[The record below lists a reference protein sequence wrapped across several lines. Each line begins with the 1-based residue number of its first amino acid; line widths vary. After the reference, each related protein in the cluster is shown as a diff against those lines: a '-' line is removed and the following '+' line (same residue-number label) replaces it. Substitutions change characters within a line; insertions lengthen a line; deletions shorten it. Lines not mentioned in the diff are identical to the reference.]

1 MDHTTITNKK
11 TANDLQAKKC
21 GRPESDPSHL
31 TSPNELQDLLQA
43 QKVNILLVDD
53 QPAKLLTYR
62 TILESVGENLLSANN
77 ATEALE
83 LLLKHEVAVVLI
95 DVYMPDI
102 DGFQLATMI
111 RNHPRFEKTALIF
124 ISAILLTDVARL
136 RGYEIGAVDY
146 VPVPVIP
153 EVLRAKVKV
162 FVELFRKTR
171 QLEQL
176 NRELEARVAERTA
189 ELGSSTMQLR
199 QSERLR
205 TLALAAGQMGS
216 WEWNVTRESTVWD
229 QGQCEIF
236 GVDPSTFVP
245 TLESVQPLIS
255 PQDFELLVRAFRK
268 VTKDANTFQTEFR
281 VLRPNGE
288 VRWCAGT
295 AAASFDESGRLIWL
309 SGVTADITERK
320 RAEERQI
327 LLAGEVDHRARN
339 VVAVVQSI
347 MRLTRA
353 DNIDDYIAALDG
365 RIGALST
372 AHRLLAGSRWEG
384 ADLNRL
390 VEEEFAPYRA
400 AGNERVLARGPV
412 VLLPPATAQTIA
424 LALHELVTNAAK
436 YGALS
441 TAPGRIELTWRT
453 EPGKLELIWGESGGP
468 EITAPNRRGYGSR
481 AIVAGIERH
490 LGGLVNF
497 DWQPDGL
504 RCSLS
509 VPYDGKMELSKR
521 HSFQQLDGVAAQ
533 TVALDSETDGKRVLL
548 VEDEPL
554 VSMMLA
560 DLLSAFGHKVD
571 GPYSRFSDAM
581 LAAKS
586 NNLQAGILDVNLGG
600 EKTYAV
606 ADILADRKIPFA
618 FVTGYG
624 PDSIVSAF
632 SHAPV
637 LQKPVEAAKL
647 HALLQQIV
655 R

>member
-1 MDHTTITNKK
+1 MSED
-11 TANDLQAKKC
+11 
-21 GRPESDPSHL
+21 R
-31 TSPNELQDLLQA
+31 
-43 QKVNILLVDD
+43 VNILLVDD

-62 TILESVGENLLSANN
+62 TILEDVGENLLSASN

-83 LLLKHEVAVVLI
+83 LLLRHDVAVVLI

-102 DGFQLATMI
+102 DGFQLAAMI

-124 ISAILLTDVARL
+124 ISAILLTDVDRL
-136 RGYEIGAVDY
+136 RGYEMGAVDY

-176 NRELEARVAERTA
+176 NKGLEARVAERTA
-189 ELGSSTMQLR
+189 ELASSTLQLR
-199 QSERLR
+199 QSERMR
-205 TLALAAGQMGS
+205 SIALAAGQMGS
-216 WEWNVTRESTVWD
+216 WEWNVSRGSIVWD
-229 QGQCEIF
+229 HGQCEIF
-236 GVDPSTFVP
+236 GVDPVTFVP
-245 TLESVQPLIS
+245 TLESVRPLVN
-255 PQDFELLVRAFRK
+255 PEDFELLERSFRK
-268 VTKDANTFQTEFR
+268 ITKATNTFQTEFR
-281 VLRPNGE
+281 VLRANGE
-288 VRWCAGT
+288 VRWCTGT
-295 AAASFDESGRLIWL
+295 AAANFDEKGRLIWL
-309 SGVTADITERK
+309 SGVTSDITERK

-327 LLAGEVDHRARN
+327 LLAEEVDHRARN

-353 DNIDDYIAALDG
+353 ESIDDYIGALDG
-365 RIGALST
+365 RIGALSN

-384 ADLNRL
+384 ADLTRL
-390 VEEEFAPYRA
+390 VDEEFAPYRA
-400 AGNERVLARGPV
+400 SGNERVRARGPI

-424 LALHELVTNAAK
+424 LALHELATNAAK

-441 TAPGRIELTWRT
+441 VDAGYVDLVWRA
-453 EPGKLELIWGESGGP
+453 EPGKLEIVWTESGGP
-468 EITAPNRRGYGSR
+468 QITPPERRGYGSR
-481 AIVAGIERH
+481 AIVAGIERQ
-490 LGGLVNF
+490 LGGLVHF
-497 DWQPDGL
+497 DWRPEGL
-504 RCSLS
+504 RCTLC
-509 VPYDGKMELSKR
+509 VPHEANADASKR
-521 HSFQQLDGVAAQ
+521 VFKPHAEMPAVTA
-533 TVALDSETDGKRVLL
+533 DSNSNDKRVLL

-560 DLLSAFGHKVD
+560 DMLSAFGHKVD
-571 GPYSRFSDAM
+571 GPYSRFSDAI
-581 LAAKS
+581 LAAKTG
-586 NNLQAGILDVNLGG
+586 NLQAGILDVNLGG

-606 ADILADRKIPFA
+606 ADILTNRKIPFA

-637 LQKPVEAAKL
+637 LQKPIEAAKL

>member
-1 MDHTTITNKK
+1 M
-11 TANDLQAKKC
+11 
-21 GRPESDPSHL
+21 SD
-31 TSPNELQDLLQA
+31 D
-43 QKVNILLVDD
+43 KVNILLVDD

-62 TILESVGENLLSANN
+62 TILEDVGENLLSASN

-83 LLLKHEVAVVLI
+83 LLLRHDVAVVLI

-102 DGFQLATMI
+102 DGFQLAAMI

-124 ISAILLTDVARL
+124 ISAILLTDVDRL
-136 RGYEIGAVDY
+136 RGYEMGAVDY

-176 NRELEARVAERTA
+176 NKGLEARVAERTA
-189 ELGSSTMQLR
+189 ALASSTLQLR
-199 QSERLR
+199 QSERMR
-205 TLALAAGQMGS
+205 SLALAAGQMGS
-216 WEWNVTRESTVWD
+216 WEWNVARGLIVWD

-245 TLESVQPLIS
+245 TLESIQPLIN
-255 PQDFELLVRAFRK
+255 PEDFELLDRSFRK
-268 VTKDANTFQTEFR
+268 ITKTTNTFQTEFR
-281 VLRPNGE
+281 VLRPNGD
-288 VRWCAGT
+288 VRWCTGT
-295 AAASFDESGRLIWL
+295 AAASFDEMGRPIWL
-309 SGVTADITERK
+309 SGVTSDITERK

-327 LLAGEVDHRARN
+327 LLAEEVDHRARN

-353 DNIDDYIAALDG
+353 DSIDDYIGALDG
-365 RIGALST
+365 RIGALSN

-384 ADLNRL
+384 ADLTRL

-400 AGNERVLARGPV
+400 SGNERVKSRGPN

-424 LALHELVTNAAK
+424 LALHELATNAAK

-441 TAPGRIELTWRT
+441 VDPGYVELTWQT
-453 EPGKLELIWGESGGP
+453 EPGKLELVWTESGGP
-468 EITAPNRRGYGSR
+468 QIGPPDRRGYGSR
-481 AIVAGIERH
+481 AIVAGIERQ

-497 DWQPDGL
+497 DWQASGL
-504 RCSLS
+504 RCTLC
-509 VPYDGKMELSKR
+509 VPHEDTSDPSKR
-521 HSFQQLDGVAAQ
+521 NVFKTHLDVPLQVASD
-533 TVALDSETDGKRVLL
+533 VGDKRVLL

-560 DLLSAFGHKVD
+560 DMLSAFGHKVD

-581 LAAKS
+581 LAAKTS
-586 NNLQAGILDVNLGG
+586 NLQAGILDVNLGG

-606 ADILADRKIPFA
+606 ADILTDRKIPFA

-637 LQKPVEAAKL
+637 LQKPIEAAKL

>member
-1 MDHTTITNKK
+1 MLED
-11 TANDLQAKKC
+11 
-21 GRPESDPSHL
+21 
-31 TSPNELQDLLQA
+31 
-43 QKVNILLVDD
+43 KVNILLVDD
-53 QPAKLLTYR
+53 QPAKLLTYQA
-62 TILESVGENLLSANN
+62 ILGDVGENLLSASN

-83 LLLKHEVAVVLI
+83 LLLKNDVAVVLI

-102 DGFQLATMI
+102 DGFQLAAMI

-124 ISAILLTDVARL
+124 ISAILLTDVDRL
-136 RGYEIGAVDY
+136 RGYEMGAVDY

-189 ELGSSTMQLR
+189 ALASSTRQLR

-205 TLALAAGQMGS
+205 SLALAAGQMGS
-216 WEWNVTRESTVWD
+216 WEWNVARGSTVWD

-236 GVDPSTFVP
+236 GVDRTFVP
-245 TLESVQPLIS
+245 TLDSVRPLIN
-255 PQDFELLVRAFRK
+255 QDDFELLERAFRK
-268 VTKDANTFQTEFR
+268 VSKTANTFQTEFR
-281 VLRPNGE
+281 VRRPNGE
-288 VRWCAGT
+288 VRWCTGT
-295 AAASFDESGRLIWL
+295 AAASFDEQDRLIWI

-327 LLAGEVDHRARN
+327 LLAEEVDHRARN

-353 DNIDDYIAALDG
+353 NSIDEYIGALDG
-365 RIGALST
+365 RIGALSN

-390 VEEEFAPYRA
+390 VDEEFAPYRA
-400 AGNERVLARGPV
+400 GGKVRVSAHGPV

-424 LALHELVTNAAK
+424 LALHELATNAAK

-441 TAPGRIELTWRT
+441 TDAGHVELTWQL
-453 EPGKLELIWGESGGP
+453 EPNKLELIWVETGGP
-468 EITAPNRRGYGSR
+468 LISPPSRRGYGSR
-481 AIVAGIERH
+481 AIVAGIERQ
-490 LGGLVNF
+490 LGGIVNF

-504 RCSLS
+504 HCTLS
-509 VPYDGKMELSKR
+509 VPHDVNKEAFRRTPIEVHGVDGGPA
-521 HSFQQLDGVAAQ
+521 QDAA
-533 TVALDSETDGKRVLL
+533 VDPNDKRVLL

-560 DLLSAFGHKVD
+560 DMLSAFGHKVD
-571 GPYSRFSDAM
+571 GPYSRFSDAI

-606 ADILADRKIPFA
+606 ADILANRKIPFA

-624 PDSIVSAF
+624 PDTILTEF

-637 LQKPVEAAKL
+637 LQKPIEAAKL

>member
-1 MDHTTITNKK
+1 M
-11 TANDLQAKKC
+11 
-21 GRPESDPSHL
+21 SD
-31 TSPNELQDLLQA
+31 D
-43 QKVNILLVDD
+43 KVNILLVDD

-62 TILESVGENLLSANN
+62 TILEDVGENLLSASN

-83 LLLKHEVAVVLI
+83 LLLRHDVAVVLI

-102 DGFQLATMI
+102 DGFQLAAMI

-124 ISAILLTDVARL
+124 ISAILLTDVDRL
-136 RGYEIGAVDY
+136 RGYEMGAVDY

-176 NRELEARVAERTA
+176 NKGLEARVAERTA
-189 ELGSSTMQLR
+189 ALASSTLQLR
-199 QSERLR
+199 QSERMR
-205 TLALAAGQMGS
+205 SLALAAGQMGS
-216 WEWNVTRESTVWD
+216 WEWNVARGSIVWD

-245 TLESVQPLIS
+245 TLESIQPLIN
-255 PQDFELLVRAFRK
+255 PEDFELLDRSFRK
-268 VTKDANTFQTEFR
+268 ITKTTNTFQTEFR
-281 VLRPNGE
+281 VLRPNGD
-288 VRWCAGT
+288 VRWCTGT
-295 AAASFDESGRLIWL
+295 AAASFDEMGRPIWL
-309 SGVTADITERK
+309 SGVTSDITERK

-327 LLAGEVDHRARN
+327 LLAEEVDHRARN

-353 DNIDDYIAALDG
+353 DSIDDYIGALDG
-365 RIGALST
+365 RIGALSN

-384 ADLNRL
+384 TDLTRL

-400 AGNERVLARGPV
+400 SGNERVKSRGPN

-424 LALHELVTNAAK
+424 LALHELATNAAK

-441 TAPGRIELTWRT
+441 VDPGYVELTWQT
-453 EPGKLELIWGESGGP
+453 EPGKLELVWTESGGP
-468 EITAPNRRGYGSR
+468 QIGPPDRRGYGSR
-481 AIVAGIERH
+481 AIVAGIERQ

-497 DWQPDGL
+497 DWQASGL
-504 RCSLS
+504 RCTLC
-509 VPYDGKMELSKR
+509 VPHEDTSDPSKR
-521 HSFQQLDGVAAQ
+521 NVFKTHLDVPLQVASD
-533 TVALDSETDGKRVLL
+533 VGDKRVLL

-560 DLLSAFGHKVD
+560 DMLSAFGHKVD

-581 LAAKS
+581 LAAKTS
-586 NNLQAGILDVNLGG
+586 NLQAGILDVNLGG

-606 ADILADRKIPFA
+606 ADILTDRKIPFA

>member
-1 MDHTTITNKK
+1 M
-11 TANDLQAKKC
+11 
-21 GRPESDPSHL
+21 SD
-31 TSPNELQDLLQA
+31 D
-43 QKVNILLVDD
+43 KVNILLVDD
-53 QPAKLLTYR
+53 QPAKLLTYQA
-62 TILESVGENLLSANN
+62 ILADVGENLLSASN

-83 LLLKHEVAVVLI
+83 LLLKNDVAVVLI

-102 DGFQLATMI
+102 DGFQLAAMI

-124 ISAILLTDVARL
+124 ISAILLTDVDRL
-136 RGYEIGAVDY
+136 RGYEMGAVDY

-162 FVELFRKTR
+162 FVELYRKKR

-189 ELGSSTMQLR
+189 ELAASTLQLR

-205 TLALAAGQMGS
+205 SLALAAGQMGS
-216 WEWNVTRESTVWD
+216 WEWNVARSSPVLWD
-229 QGQCEIF
+229 HGQCEIF

-245 TLESVQPLIS
+245 TMESVRPLIN
-255 PQDFELLVRAFRK
+255 PDDFELLVRAFRK
-268 VTKDANTFQTEFR
+268 VSKDANTFQTEFR
-281 VLRPNGE
+281 VRRLNGE
-288 VRWCAGT
+288 IRWCTGT
-295 AAASFDESGRLIWL
+295 AAASFDEQGRLIWL
-309 SGVTADITERK
+309 SGVTADITDRK

-327 LLAGEVDHRARN
+327 LLAEEVDHRARN

-353 DNIDDYIAALDG
+353 ESIDEYISALDG
-365 RIGALST
+365 RVGALSN
-372 AHRLLAGSRWEG
+372 AHRLLASSRWEG

-400 AGNERVLARGPV
+400 SGSERVSTRGPI

-424 LALHELVTNAAK
+424 LALHELATNAAK

-441 TAPGRIELTWRT
+441 NEHGRVDLSWRT
-453 EPGKLELIWGESGGP
+453 EPGKLELIWVELGGP
-468 EITAPNRRGYGSR
+468 EITPPNRGGYGSR
-481 AIVAGIERH
+481 AIVAGIERQ
-490 LGGLVNF
+490 LGGIVDF
-497 DWQPDGL
+497 DWQAGGL
-504 RCSLS
+504 RCTLSLPHDPTNES
-509 VPYDGKMELSKR
+509 SKR
-521 HSFQQLDGVAAQ
+521 PLQRQVDDATTEFAA
-533 TVALDSETDGKRVLL
+533 TNPDDKRVLL

-560 DLLSAFGHKVD
+560 DMLSAFGHKVD
-571 GPYSRFSDAM
+571 GPYSRFNDAI

-606 ADILADRKIPFA
+606 ANILTDRKIPFA

-632 SHAPV
+632 AHAPV
-637 LQKPVEAAKL
+637 LQKPIEAAKL

>member
-1 MDHTTITNKK
+1 MSE
-11 TANDLQAKKC
+11 
-21 GRPESDPSHL
+21 GR
-31 TSPNELQDLLQA
+31 
-43 QKVNILLVDD
+43 VNILLVDD

-62 TILESVGENLLSANN
+62 TILEDVGENLLSANN

-83 LLLKHEVAVVLI
+83 LLLRHDVAVVLI

-102 DGFQLATMI
+102 DGFQLAAMI

-124 ISAILLTDVARL
+124 ISAILLTDVDRL
-136 RGYEIGAVDY
+136 RGYEMGAVDY

-176 NRELEARVAERTA
+176 NKGLEARVAERTA
-189 ELGSSTMQLR
+189 ELASSTLQLR
-199 QSERLR
+199 QSERMR
-205 TLALAAGQMGS
+205 SLALAAGQMGS
-216 WEWNVTRESTVWD
+216 WEWNVSRGSIIWD

-236 GVDPSTFVP
+236 GVDRSTFVP
-245 TLESVQPLIS
+245 TLDSVRPLIN
-255 PQDFELLVRAFRK
+255 PEDFELLERAFRK
-268 VTKDANTFQTEFR
+268 ITKATNTFQTEFR
-281 VLRPNGE
+281 VLRPNGD
-288 VRWCAGT
+288 VRWCTGT
-295 AAASFDESGRLIWL
+295 AAANFDEAGRLVWL
-309 SGVTADITERK
+309 SGVTADITDRK

-327 LLAGEVDHRARN
+327 LLAEEVDHRARN

-353 DNIDDYIAALDG
+353 DSIDEYIGALDG
-365 RIGALST
+365 RIGALSN

-384 ADLNRL
+384 ADLHRL

-400 AGNERVLARGPV
+400 SGNERVRAGGPI

-424 LALHELVTNAAK
+424 LALHELATNAAK

-441 TAPGRIELTWRT
+441 VDPGYVDLSWRT
-453 EPGKLELIWGESGGP
+453 EAEKLELVWTESGGP
-468 EITAPNRRGYGSR
+468 QISPPERRGYGSR
-481 AIVAGIERH
+481 AIVAGIERQ

-497 DWQPDGL
+497 DWQADGL
-504 RCSLS
+504 RCTLC
-509 VPYDGKMELSKR
+509 VPHEGNADAR
-521 HSFQQLDGVAAQ
+521 NSFKPQLDVTVPLAAD
-533 TVALDSETDGKRVLL
+533 AGDKRVLL

-560 DLLSAFGHKVD
+560 DMLSAFGHKVD
-571 GPYSRFSDAM
+571 GPYSRFSDAI
-581 LAAKS
+581 LAAKTG
-586 NNLQAGILDVNLGG
+586 NLQAGILDVNLGG

-606 ADILADRKIPFA
+606 ADILTDRKIPFA

-637 LQKPVEAAKL
+637 LQKPIEAAKL

>member
-1 MDHTTITNKK
+1 MLD
-11 TANDLQAKKC
+11 D
-21 GRPESDPSHL
+21 
-31 TSPNELQDLLQA
+31 
-43 QKVNILLVDD
+43 KVNILLVDD
-53 QPAKLLTYR
+53 QPAKLLTYQA
-62 TILESVGENLLSANN
+62 ILAEVGENLLSANN

-83 LLLKHEVAVVLI
+83 LLLKNDVAVVLI

-102 DGFQLATMI
+102 DGFQLAAMI

-124 ISAILLTDVARL
+124 ISAILLTDVDRL
-136 RGYEIGAVDY
+136 RGYEMGAVDY

-189 ELGSSTMQLR
+189 ALAASTRQLR

-205 TLALAAGQMGS
+205 SLALAGGQMGS
-216 WEWNVTRESTVWD
+216 WEWNVARGTVVWD

-236 GVDPSTFVP
+236 GVEPSTFVP
-245 TLESVQPLIS
+245 TLETVRPLINEE
-255 PQDFELLVRAFRK
+255 DFELLERAFRK
-268 VTKDANTFQTEFR
+268 VSKDNNIFQTEFR
-281 VLRPNGE
+281 VRRPNGE
-288 VRWCAGT
+288 IRWCTGT
-295 AAASFDESGRLIWL
+295 AAASFDDKGRLIWL
-309 SGVTADITERK
+309 SGVTSDITERK

-327 LLAGEVDHRARN
+327 LLAEEVDHRARN

-353 DNIDDYIAALDG
+353 NSIDEYIGALDG
-365 RIGALST
+365 RIGALSN

-384 ADLNRL
+384 ADLSRL

-400 AGNERVLARGPV
+400 AGKERVATSGPAI
-412 VLLPPATAQTIA
+412 LLPPATAQTIA
-424 LALHELVTNAAK
+424 LALHELATNAAK

-441 TAPGRIELTWRT
+441 TDEGRVKLAWRIEHGKIKLTW
-453 EPGKLELIWGESGGP
+453 IESGGP
-468 EITAPNRRGYGSR
+468 EISAPQRQGYGSR
-481 AIVAGIERH
+481 AIIAGIERQ
-490 LGGLVNF
+490 LGGVVNF
-497 DWQPDGL
+497 DWHTSGL
-504 RCSLS
+504 HCTLSLPHDS
-509 VPYDGKMELSKR
+509 QADSAKLQVFKS
-521 HSFQQLDGVAAQ
+521 HQLDGAPVEAA
-533 TVALDSETDGKRVLL
+533 ALDPSDRRVLL

-560 DLLSAFGHKVD
+560 DMLSAFGHKVD
-571 GPYSRFSDAM
+571 GPYSRFGDAIH
-581 LAAKS
+581 AAKT

-606 ADILADRKIPFA
+606 ADILTDRKIPFA

-624 PDSIVSAF
+624 PDTIVSEFA
-632 SHAPV
+632 HAPV
-637 LQKPVEAAKL
+637 LQKPIEAAKL
-647 HALLQQIV
+647 HALLRQIV

>member
-1 MDHTTITNKK
+1 MLD
-11 TANDLQAKKC
+11 D
-21 GRPESDPSHL
+21 
-31 TSPNELQDLLQA
+31 
-43 QKVNILLVDD
+43 KVNILLVDD
-53 QPAKLLTYR
+53 QPAKLLTYQA
-62 TILESVGENLLSANN
+62 ILGDVGENLLSASN

-83 LLLKHEVAVVLI
+83 LLLKNDVAVVLI

-102 DGFQLATMI
+102 DGFQLAAMI

-124 ISAILLTDVARL
+124 ISAILLTDVDRL
-136 RGYEIGAVDY
+136 RGYEMGAVDY

-162 FVELFRKTR
+162 FVELYRKTR

-189 ELGSSTMQLR
+189 ALAASTRQLR

-205 TLALAAGQMGS
+205 SLALAAGQMGS
-216 WEWNVTRESTVWD
+216 WEWNIARGSTVWD

-245 TLESVQPLIS
+245 TVDSVRPLIS
-255 PQDFELLVRAFRK
+255 PGDFELLERAFRK
-268 VTKDANTFQTEFR
+268 LSKSANTFQTEFR

-288 VRWCAGT
+288 VRWCTGT
-295 AAASFDESGRLIWL
+295 AIANFDEQGRLIWL

-327 LLAGEVDHRARN
+327 LLAEEVDHRARN

-353 DNIDDYIAALDG
+353 DTIDGYIGALDG
-365 RIGALST
+365 RIGALSN
-372 AHRLLAGSRWEG
+372 AHRLLASSRWEG

-390 VEEEFAPYRA
+390 VDEEFAPYRA
-400 AGNERVLARGPV
+400 GGKERVSVRGPV
-412 VLLPPATAQTIA
+412 VVLPPATAQTIA
-424 LALHELVTNAAK
+424 LALHELATNAAK

-441 TAPGRIELTWRT
+441 REAGRVDLTWRLSD
-453 EPGKLELIWGESGGP
+453 GRLELVWNEFDGP
-468 EITAPNRRGYGSR
+468 QIVPPSRRGYGSR
-481 AIVAGIERH
+481 AIVAGIERQ
-490 LGGLVNF
+490 LGGIVKF
-497 DWQPDGL
+497 DWQPNGL
-504 RCSLS
+504 SCTLS
-509 VPYDGKMELSKR
+509 VPHDASKESLKGVPIDLS
-521 HSFQQLDGVAAQ
+521 Q
-533 TVALDSETDGKRVLL
+533 TEGALAHDADPNDKRVLL

-560 DLLSAFGHKVD
+560 DMLAAFGHKVD
-571 GPYSRFSDAM
+571 GPYNRFSDAM

-606 ADILADRKIPFA
+606 ADILANRKIPFA

-624 PDSIVSAF
+624 PDTIVSEF

-637 LQKPVEAAKL
+637 LQKPIEAAKL

>member
-1 MDHTTITNKK
+1 MLD
-11 TANDLQAKKC
+11 D
-21 GRPESDPSHL
+21 
-31 TSPNELQDLLQA
+31 
-43 QKVNILLVDD
+43 KVNILLVDD
-53 QPAKLLTYR
+53 QPAKLLTYQA
-62 TILESVGENLLSANN
+62 ILDEVGENLLTASN

-83 LLLKHEVAVVLI
+83 LLLKHDVAVVLI

-102 DGFQLATMI
+102 DGFQLAAMI

-124 ISAILLTDVARL
+124 ISAILLTDVDRL
-136 RGYEIGAVDY
+136 HGYQMGAVDY

-189 ELGSSTMQLR
+189 ELAASTRQLR

-205 TLALAAGQMGS
+205 SLALAAGQMGS
-216 WEWNVTRESTVWD
+216 WEWNVARGSIVWD
-229 QGQCEIF
+229 HGQCEIF

-245 TLESVQPLIS
+245 TLETVRPLIN
-255 PQDFELLVRAFRK
+255 PEDFELLVRAFRK
-268 VTKDANTFQTEFR
+268 VTKDNNTFQTEFR
-281 VLRPNGE
+281 ALRLNGE
-288 VRWCAGT
+288 VRWCTGT
-295 AAASFDESGRLIWL
+295 AAASFDEIGRLVWL
-309 SGVTADITERK
+309 SGVTADITDRK

-327 LLAGEVDHRARN
+327 LLAEEVDHRARN

-347 MRLTRA
+347 MRLTHA
-353 DNIDDYIAALDG
+353 DTIEEYIGALDG

-384 ADLNRL
+384 ADLDRL

-400 AGNERVLARGPV
+400 AGNQRVSSRGPN

-424 LALHELVTNAAK
+424 LALHELATNAAK

-441 TAPGRIELTWRT
+441 NEHGGRVDLSWNT
-453 EPGKLELIWGESGGP
+453 ESGKLELTWIESGGP
-468 EITAPNRRGYGSR
+468 QVTPPDRRGYGSR
-481 AIVAGIERH
+481 AIVAGIERQ
-490 LGGLVNF
+490 LGGIVHF
-497 DWQPDGL
+497 DWQANGL
-504 RCSLS
+504 RCTLNVPHEHPSISLKQS
-509 VPYDGKMELSKR
+509 IRRQIDGEVP
-521 HSFQQLDGVAAQ
+521 FVA
-533 TVALDSETDGKRVLL
+533 TDDKRVLL

-560 DLLSAFGHKVD
+560 DMLSAFGHKVD
-571 GPYSRFSDAM
+571 GPYSRFSDAI

-606 ADILADRKIPFA
+606 AHILTDRKIPFA

-624 PDSIVSAF
+624 PDTIVSAF
-632 SHAPV
+632 ANAPV
-637 LQKPVEAAKL
+637 LQKPIEAAKL

>member
-1 MDHTTITNKK
+1 M
-11 TANDLQAKKC
+11 
-21 GRPESDPSHL
+21 
-31 TSPNELQDLLQA
+31 TSA
-43 QKVNILLVDD
+43 RT
-53 QPAKLLTYR
+53 LLTA
-62 TILESVGENLLSANN
+62 SN

-83 LLLKHEVAVVLI
+83 LLLKNDVAVVLI

-102 DGFQLATMI
+102 DGFQLAAMI

-124 ISAILLTDVARL
+124 ISAILLTDVDRL
-136 RGYEIGAVDY
+136 RGYEMGAVDY

-162 FVELFRKTR
+162 FVELYRKTR

-189 ELGSSTMQLR
+189 ALAASTRQLR

-205 TLALAAGQMGS
+205 SLALAAGQMGS
-216 WEWNVTRESTVWD
+216 WEWNVARGSTTWD

-245 TLESVQPLIS
+245 TVDSVRPLIS
-255 PQDFELLVRAFRK
+255 PGDFELLERAFRK
-268 VTKDANTFQTEFR
+268 LSKNANTFQTEFR
-281 VLRPNGE
+281 VLRPNGD
-288 VRWCAGT
+288 VRWCTGT
-295 AAASFDESGRLIWL
+295 AIANFDEQGRLIWL
-309 SGVTADITERK
+309 SGVVADITERK

-327 LLAGEVDHRARN
+327 LLAEEVDHRARN

-353 DNIDDYIAALDG
+353 ETIDDYIGALDG
-365 RIGALST
+365 RISALSN
-372 AHRLLAGSRWEG
+372 AHRLLASSRWEG

-390 VEEEFAPYRA
+390 VDEEFAPYRA
-400 AGNERVLARGPV
+400 GGKERVSVRGPV
-412 VLLPPATAQTIA
+412 VVLPPATAQTIA
-424 LALHELVTNAAK
+424 LALHELATNAAK

-441 TAPGRIELTWRT
+441 TEAGRVDLDVAPRTTAGLNCRGRNRT
-453 EPGKLELIWGESGGP
+453 VRKLSRRTAGATAAARSSPASSGNS
-468 EITAPNRRGYGSR
+468 AASS
-481 AIVAGIERH
+481 
-490 LGGLVNF
+490 NF
-497 DWQPDGL
+497 DWQTSGL
-504 RCSLS
+504 RCTLS
-509 VPYDGKMELSKR
+509 VPHDPNKESFRRAPIDLQPDGWRGL
-521 HSFQQLDGVAAQ
+521 AQ
-533 TVALDSETDGKRVLL
+533 DVDPNDKRVLL

-560 DLLSAFGHKVD
+560 DMLAAFGHKVD
-571 GPYSRFSDAM
+571 GPYNRFSDAI

-606 ADILADRKIPFA
+606 ADILANRKIPFA

-624 PDSIVSAF
+624 PDTIVSQF

-637 LQKPVEAAKL
+637 LQKPIEAAKL

>member
-1 MDHTTITNKK
+1 MSED
-11 TANDLQAKKC
+11 
-21 GRPESDPSHL
+21 R
-31 TSPNELQDLLQA
+31 
-43 QKVNILLVDD
+43 VNILLVDD

-62 TILESVGENLLSANN
+62 TILEDVGENLLSASN

-83 LLLKHEVAVVLI
+83 LLLRHDVAVVLI

-102 DGFQLATMI
+102 DGFQLAAMI

-124 ISAILLTDVARL
+124 ISAILLTDVDRL
-136 RGYEIGAVDY
+136 RGYEMGAVDY

-176 NRELEARVAERTA
+176 NKGLDARVPERTA
-189 ELGSSTMQLR
+189 ALASSTLQLR

-205 TLALAAGQMGS
+205 SLVLAAGQMGS
-216 WEWNVTRESTVWD
+216 WEWNVTRGSTIWD

-236 GVDPSTFVP
+236 GVPSTFVP
-245 TLESVQPLIS
+245 TLENVQPLIN

-268 VTKDANTFQTEFR
+268 ATKEANTFQTEFR
-281 VLRPNGE
+281 VVRPNGE
-288 VRWCAGT
+288 VRWCTGT
-295 AAASFDESGRLIWL
+295 AAASFDDSGRLIWL
-309 SGVTADITERK
+309 SGVTADVTERK

-327 LLAGEVDHRARN
+327 LLAEEVDHRARN

-353 DNIDDYIAALDG
+353 NTMEEYIGALDG
-365 RIGALST
+365 RIGALSN

-400 AGNERVLARGPV
+400 AGNERVLTRGPV

-424 LALHELVTNAAK
+424 LALHELATNAAK

-441 TAPGRIELTWRT
+441 AGNGRVELTWAT
-453 EPGKLELIWGESGGP
+453 GPGKLELVWTESGGP
-468 EITAPNRRGYGSR
+468 EVSAPTRQGYGSR
-481 AIVAGIERH
+481 AIIAGIERQ
-490 LGGLVNF
+490 LGGMVNF
-497 DWQPDGL
+497 SWQPAGL
-504 RCSLS
+504 HCTLS
-509 VPYDGKMELSKR
+509 VPHDGNAELSKR
-521 HSFQQLDGVAAQ
+521 QLFERRQLDGGAKPIA
-533 TVALDSETDGKRVLL
+533 TDPEDKRVLL

-560 DLLSAFGHKVD
+560 DMLSAFGHKVD
-571 GPYSRFSDAM
+571 GPYSRFSDAI
-581 LAAKS
+581 LAAKT

-606 ADILADRKIPFA
+606 ADILTDRKIPFA

-624 PDSIVSAF
+624 PDSIVPAF

-637 LQKPVEAAKL
+637 LQKPIEAAKL

>member
-1 MDHTTITNKK
+1 MP
-11 TANDLQAKKC
+11 ND
-21 GRPESDPSHL
+21 
-31 TSPNELQDLLQA
+31 
-43 QKVNILLVDD
+43 KVNILLVDD

-62 TILESVGENLLSANN
+62 TILEDVRENLLSASN

-83 LLLKHEVAVVLI
+83 LLLKHDVAVVLI

-102 DGFQLATMI
+102 DGFQLAAMI

-124 ISAILLTDVARL
+124 ISAILLTDVDRL
-136 RGYEIGAVDY
+136 RGYEMGAVDY

-189 ELGSSTMQLR
+189 ELAASTRQLR

-205 TLALAAGQMGS
+205 SLALAAGQMGS
-216 WEWNVTRESTVWD
+216 WEWNVTRDSTVWD
-229 QGQCEIF
+229 QGLCDIF

-245 TLESVQPLIS
+245 TVETVRPLIN
-255 PQDFELLVRAFRK
+255 PEDLELLVRAFRK

-281 VLRPNGE
+281 VLRPSGD
-288 VRWCAGT
+288 VRWCTGT
-295 AAASFDESGRLIWL
+295 AAASFDDSGRLIWI
-309 SGVTADITERK
+309 SGVIADITERK
-320 RAEERQI
+320 QAEERQI
-327 LLAGEVDHRARN
+327 LLAEEVDHRARN

-353 DNIDDYIAALDG
+353 ETIEDYIGALDG
-365 RIGALST
+365 RIGALSN

-384 ADLNRL
+384 ADLTRL
-390 VEEEFAPYRA
+390 VEEEFSPYRA
-400 AGNERVLARGPV
+400 VGNERVSARGPV

-424 LALHELVTNAAK
+424 LAVHELATNAAK

-441 TAPGRIELTWRT
+441 TDTGRVDLTWQT
-453 EPGKLELIWGESGGP
+453 KSGKLQLVWAESGGP
-468 EITAPNRRGYGSR
+468 EITPPDRRGYGSR
-481 AIVAGIERH
+481 AIIAGIERQ

-497 DWQPDGL
+497 DWQASGL
-504 RCSLS
+504 RCTLC
-509 VPYDGKMELSKR
+509 VPHEGNMELSKR
-521 HSFQQLDGVAAQ
+521 HALETQQFDGVPVPA
-533 TVALDSETDGKRVLL
+533 VALDADDKRVLL

-560 DLLSAFGHKVD
+560 DMLSAFGHKVD
-571 GPYSRFSDAM
+571 GPYNRFSDAI

-606 ADILADRKIPFA
+606 ADILTDRKIPFA

-624 PDSIVSAF
+624 PDSIVPAF
-632 SHAPV
+632 AHAPV
-637 LQKPVEAAKL
+637 LQKPIEAAKL

>member
-1 MDHTTITNKK
+1 MLD
-11 TANDLQAKKC
+11 D
-21 GRPESDPSHL
+21 
-31 TSPNELQDLLQA
+31 
-43 QKVNILLVDD
+43 KVNILLVDD
-53 QPAKLLTYR
+53 QPAKLLTYQA
-62 TILESVGENLLSANN
+62 ILGDVGENLLTASN

-83 LLLKHEVAVVLI
+83 LLLKNDVAVVLI

-102 DGFQLATMI
+102 DGFQLAAMI

-124 ISAILLTDVARL
+124 ISAILLTDVDRL
-136 RGYEIGAVDY
+136 RGYEMGAVDY

-162 FVELFRKTR
+162 FVELYRKTR

-189 ELGSSTMQLR
+189 ALAASTRQLR

-205 TLALAAGQMGS
+205 SLALAAGQMGS
-216 WEWNVTRESTVWD
+216 WEWNVARGSTAWD
-229 QGQCEIF
+229 QGQCDIF
-236 GVDPSTFVP
+236 GVDPATFVP
-245 TLESVQPLIS
+245 TVDSVRPLIS
-255 PQDFELLVRAFRK
+255 PGDFELLERAFRK
-268 VTKDANTFQTEFR
+268 LSKNANTFQTEFR
-281 VLRPNGE
+281 VLRPNGD
-288 VRWCAGT
+288 VRWCTGT
-295 AAASFDESGRLIWL
+295 AIANFDEQGHLIWL
-309 SGVTADITERK
+309 SGVVVDITERK

-327 LLAGEVDHRARN
+327 LLAEEVDHRARN

-353 DNIDDYIAALDG
+353 ETIDDYIGALDG
-365 RIGALST
+365 RISALSN
-372 AHRLLAGSRWEG
+372 AHRLLASSRWEG

-390 VEEEFAPYRA
+390 VDEEFAPYRA
-400 AGNERVLARGPV
+400 GGKERVSVRGPV
-412 VLLPPATAQTIA
+412 VVLPPATAQTIA
-424 LALHELVTNAAK
+424 LALHELATNAAK

-441 TAPGRIELTWRT
+441 SDAGRVDLTWRLSD
-453 EPGKLELIWGESGGP
+453 GRLELSWHESDGP
-468 EITAPNRRGYGSR
+468 QIEPPSRRGYGSR
-481 AIVAGIERH
+481 AIVAGIERQ
-490 LGGLVNF
+490 LGGIVKF
-497 DWQPDGL
+497 DWQANGL
-504 RCSLS
+504 RCTLS
-509 VPYDGKMELSKR
+509 VPHDPNKESLRRILIDLGQTE
-521 HSFQQLDGVAAQ
+521 GGPAQ
-533 TVALDSETDGKRVLL
+533 DADPNDKRVLL

-560 DLLSAFGHKVD
+560 DMLAAFGHKVD
-571 GPYSRFSDAM
+571 GPYNRFSDAM

-606 ADILADRKIPFA
+606 ADILANRKIPFA

-624 PDSIVSAF
+624 PDTIVSEF

-637 LQKPVEAAKL
+637 LQKPIEAAKL

>member
-1 MDHTTITNKK
+1 MPD
-11 TANDLQAKKC
+11 D
-21 GRPESDPSHL
+21 
-31 TSPNELQDLLQA
+31 
-43 QKVNILLVDD
+43 KVNILLVDD

-62 TILESVGENLLSANN
+62 TILEDVGENLLSASN

-83 LLLKHEVAVVLI
+83 LLLKNDVAVVLI

-102 DGFQLATMI
+102 DGFQLAAMI

-124 ISAILLTDVARL
+124 ISAILLTDVDRL
-136 RGYEIGAVDY
+136 RAYEMGAVDY

-189 ELGSSTMQLR
+189 ELAASTRQLR

-205 TLALAAGQMGS
+205 SLALAAGQMGS
-216 WEWNVTRESTVWD
+216 WEWNVTRDSTVWD
-229 QGQCEIF
+229 QGLCDIF

-245 TLESVQPLIS
+245 TMESVRPLIK
-255 PQDFELLVRAFRK
+255 PEDLELLVRAFRN

-281 VLRPNGE
+281 VLRPNGD
-288 VRWCAGT
+288 VRWCTGT
-295 AAASFDESGRLIWL
+295 AAASFDDSGRLIWI
-309 SGVTADITERK
+309 SGVIADITERK

-327 LLAGEVDHRARN
+327 LLAEEVDHRARN

-353 DNIDDYIAALDG
+353 ETIEDYIGTLDG
-365 RIGALST
+365 RIGALSN

-384 ADLNRL
+384 ADLTRL

-400 AGNERVLARGPV
+400 AGNERVSTRGPA

-424 LALHELVTNAAK
+424 LALHELATNAAK

-441 TAPGRIELTWRT
+441 TDAGRVDLTWQT
-453 EPGKLELIWGESGGP
+453 KSGKLELVWAESGGP
-468 EITAPNRRGYGSR
+468 EIALPDRRGYGSR
-481 AIVAGIERH
+481 AIIAGIERQ

-497 DWQPDGL
+497 DWHASGL
-504 RCSLS
+504 RCTLC
-509 VPYDGKMELSKR
+509 VPHDGNMEPSKR
-521 HSFQQLDGVAAQ
+521 HAFETQFDGVPVPA
-533 TVALDSETDGKRVLL
+533 VALDPDDKRVLL

-560 DLLSAFGHKVD
+560 DMLSDFGHKVD
-571 GPYSRFSDAM
+571 GPYNRVSDAI

-600 EKTYAV
+600 EKTYVV
-606 ADILADRKIPFA
+606 ADILTDRKIPF
-618 FVTGYG
+618 V
-624 PDSIVSAF
+624 
-632 SHAPV
+632 
-637 LQKPVEAAKL
+637 
-647 HALLQQIV
+647 
-655 R
+655 

>member
-1 MDHTTITNKK
+1 MLHD
-11 TANDLQAKKC
+11 
-21 GRPESDPSHL
+21 
-31 TSPNELQDLLQA
+31 
-43 QKVNILLVDD
+43 KVNILLVDD
-53 QPAKLLTYR
+53 QPAKLLTYQA
-62 TILESVGENLLSANN
+62 ILGDVGENLLTANN

-83 LLLKHEVAVVLI
+83 LLLKNDVAVVLI

-102 DGFQLATMI
+102 DGFQLAAMI

-124 ISAILLTDVARL
+124 ISAILLTDVDRL
-136 RGYEIGAVDY
+136 RGYEMGAVDY

-162 FVELFRKTR
+162 FVELYRKTR

-189 ELGSSTMQLR
+189 ALAASTRQLR
-199 QSERLR
+199 QTERLR
-205 TLALAAGQMGS
+205 SLALAAGQMGS
-216 WEWNVTRESTVWD
+216 WEWNVARGSTAWD

-245 TLESVQPLIS
+245 TVDSVRPLINPS
-255 PQDFELLVRAFRK
+255 DFELLERAFRK
-268 VTKDANTFQTEFR
+268 LSKNANTFQTEFR

-288 VRWCAGT
+288 IRWCTGT
-295 AAASFDESGRLIWL
+295 AIANFDEQGRLIWL

-327 LLAGEVDHRARN
+327 LLAEEVDHRARN

-353 DNIDDYIAALDG
+353 DTIDDYIGALDG
-365 RIGALST
+365 RIGALSN
-372 AHRLLAGSRWEG
+372 AHRLLASSRWEG

-390 VEEEFAPYRA
+390 VDEEFAPYRA
-400 AGNERVLARGPV
+400 GGKERVSVRGPV
-412 VLLPPATAQTIA
+412 VVLPPATAQTIA
-424 LALHELVTNAAK
+424 LALHELATNAAK

-441 TAPGRIELTWRT
+441 SAAGHVELTWRLS
-453 EPGKLELIWGESGGP
+453 EGRLELFWKESDGP
-468 EITAPNRRGYGSR
+468 QIAPPNRRGYGSR
-481 AIVAGIERH
+481 AIVAGIERQ
-490 LGGLVNF
+490 LGGIVKF
-497 DWQPDGL
+497 DWQTSGL
-504 RCSLS
+504 RCTLS
-509 VPYDGKMELSKR
+509 VPHDPSKESLRRVTIDLS
-521 HSFQQLDGVAAQ
+521 QTENAAQ
-533 TVALDSETDGKRVLL
+533 NTDPNDKRVLL

-560 DLLSAFGHKVD
+560 DMLAAFGHKVD
-571 GPYSRFSDAM
+571 GPYNRFSDAV
-581 LAAKS
+581 LAAQS

-606 ADILADRKIPFA
+606 ADILANRKIPFA

-624 PDSIVSAF
+624 PDTIVSEF

-637 LQKPVEAAKL
+637 LQKPIEAAKL

>member
-1 MDHTTITNKK
+1 MD
-11 TANDLQAKKC
+11 D
-21 GRPESDPSHL
+21 
-31 TSPNELQDLLQA
+31 
-43 QKVNILLVDD
+43 KVNILLVDD
-53 QPAKLLTYR
+53 QPAKLLTYQA
-62 TILESVGENLLSANN
+62 ILADVGENLLSASN

-83 LLLKHEVAVVLI
+83 LLLKNDVAVVLI

-102 DGFQLATMI
+102 DGFQLAAMI

-124 ISAILLTDVARL
+124 ISAILLTDVDRL
-136 RGYEIGAVDY
+136 RGYEMGAVDY

-162 FVELFRKTR
+162 FVELYRKKR

-176 NRELEARVAERTA
+176 NRELEARVVERTA
-189 ELGSSTMQLR
+189 ELAASTLQLR

-205 TLALAAGQMGS
+205 SLALAAGQMGS
-216 WEWNVTRESTVWD
+216 WEWNVARSSPVLWD
-229 QGQCEIF
+229 HGQCEIF

-245 TLESVQPLIS
+245 TMESVRPLIN
-255 PQDFELLVRAFRK
+255 PDDFELLVRAFRK
-268 VTKDANTFQTEFR
+268 VSKEANTFQTEFR
-281 VLRPNGE
+281 VRRPNGE
-288 VRWCAGT
+288 VRWCTGT
-295 AAASFDESGRLIWL
+295 AAASFDEHGRLIWL
-309 SGVTADITERK
+309 SGVTADITDRK

-327 LLAGEVDHRARN
+327 LLAEEVDHRARN

-353 DNIDDYIAALDG
+353 ESIDAYISALDG
-365 RIGALST
+365 RIGALSN
-372 AHRLLAGSRWEG
+372 AHRLLASSRWEG

-400 AGNERVLARGPV
+400 GGNERVSTRGPI

-424 LALHELVTNAAK
+424 LALHELATNAAK

-441 TAPGRIELTWRT
+441 NELGRVDLSWRT
-453 EPGKLELIWGESGGP
+453 EPGKLELIWVETGGP
-468 EITAPNRRGYGSR
+468 EITPPTRRGYGSR
-481 AIVAGIERH
+481 AIVAGIERQ
-490 LGGLVNF
+490 LGGIVDF
-497 DWQPDGL
+497 DWQAGGL
-504 RCSLS
+504 RCTLTLPNDPANES
-509 VPYDGKMELSKR
+509 SKR
-521 HSFQQLDGVAAQ
+521 PLRRQVDGETTKFVA
-533 TVALDSETDGKRVLL
+533 TSPDDKRVLL

-560 DLLSAFGHKVD
+560 DMLSAFGHKVD
-571 GPYSRFSDAM
+571 GPYSRFSDAI

-606 ADILADRKIPFA
+606 ADILTDRKIPFA

-632 SHAPV
+632 AHAPV
-637 LQKPVEAAKL
+637 LQKPIEAAKL

>member
-1 MDHTTITNKK
+1 MLD
-11 TANDLQAKKC
+11 D
-21 GRPESDPSHL
+21 
-31 TSPNELQDLLQA
+31 
-43 QKVNILLVDD
+43 KVNILLVDD

-62 TILESVGENLLSANN
+62 AILEDIGENLLSASN

-83 LLLKHEVAVVLI
+83 LLLKNDVAVVLI

-102 DGFQLATMI
+102 DGFQLAAMI

-124 ISAILLTDVARL
+124 ISAILLTDVDRL
-136 RGYEIGAVDY
+136 RGYEMGAVDY

-189 ELGSSTMQLR
+189 ELGASTRQLR
-199 QSERLR
+199 QTERLR
-205 TLALAAGQMGS
+205 SLALAAGQMGS
-216 WEWNVTRESTVWD
+216 WEWNIARGSTIWD

-236 GVDPSTFVP
+236 GVDPGTFVP
-245 TLESVQPLIS
+245 TLDTVRPLIN
-255 PQDFELLVRAFRK
+255 PEDFSLLESSFRS
-268 VTKDANTFQTEFR
+268 VTKNANTFQTEFR
-281 VLRPNGE
+281 VRRPNGE
-288 VRWCAGT
+288 IRWCTGT
-295 AAASFDESGRLIWL
+295 AAASFDSRGSLISL
-309 SGVTADITERK
+309 SGVTADITDRK

-327 LLAGEVDHRARN
+327 LLAEEVDHRARN

-353 DNIDDYIAALDG
+353 DSIDAYMTALDG
-365 RIGALST
+365 RIGALSN

-390 VEEEFAPYRA
+390 VEEEFAPYRNGSNIRVA
-400 AGNERVLARGPV
+400 AHGPGV
-412 VLLPPATAQTIA
+412 VLPPATAQTIA
-424 LALHELVTNAAK
+424 LALHELATNAAK
-436 YGALS
+436 YGALAEES
-441 TAPGRIELTWRT
+441 GRVDLSWQI
-453 EPGKLELIWGESGGP
+453 EPGKLELVWIESDGP
-468 EITAPNRRGYGSR
+468 KITPPSRRGYGSR
-481 AIVAGIERH
+481 AIVAGIERQ
-490 LGGLVNF
+490 LGGAVDF
-497 DWQPDGL
+497 DWQPGGL
-504 RCSLS
+504 RCTLS
-509 VPYDGKMELSKR
+509 VP
-521 HSFQQLDGVAAQ
+521 HN
-533 TVALDSETDGKRVLL
+533 LDSAKINPFHLRQANGEVQQAISTDPDDKRVLL

-560 DLLSAFGHKVD
+560 DMLSAFGHKVD
-571 GPYSRFSDAM
+571 GPYSRFSDA
-581 LAAKS
+581 LFAAET

-606 ADILADRKIPFA
+606 ANILTNRRIPFA

-624 PDSIVSAF
+624 PDSIVSEFA
-632 SHAPV
+632 HAPV
-637 LQKPVEAAKL
+637 LQKPIEAAKL
-647 HALLQQIV
+647 RALLQQIV

>member
-1 MDHTTITNKK
+1 MLD
-11 TANDLQAKKC
+11 D
-21 GRPESDPSHL
+21 
-31 TSPNELQDLLQA
+31 
-43 QKVNILLVDD
+43 KVNILLVDD

-62 TILESVGENLLSANN
+62 TILADVGENLLSASN

-83 LLLKHEVAVVLI
+83 LLLKHDVAVVLI

-102 DGFQLATMI
+102 DGFQLAAMI

-124 ISAILLTDVARL
+124 ISAILLTDVDRL
-136 RGYEIGAVDY
+136 RGYEMGAVDY

-176 NRELEARVAERTA
+176 NKELEARVAERTA
-189 ELGSSTMQLR
+189 ALAASTFQLR

-205 TLALAAGQMGS
+205 SLALAAGQMGS
-216 WEWNVTRESTVWD
+216 WEWNVTRGSTVWD

-236 GVDPSTFVP
+236 GVDPIIFVP
-245 TLESVQPLIS
+245 TLESVQPLIN

-268 VTKDANTFQTEFR
+268 VTKEANTFQTEFR

-288 VRWCAGT
+288 VRWCTGT

-320 RAEERQI
+320 RAEEGQI
-327 LLAGEVDHRARN
+327 LLAEEVDHRARN

-353 DNIDDYIAALDG
+353 DSIDDYIAALDG

-400 AGNERVLARGPV
+400 AGNERVVASGPV

-424 LALHELVTNAAK
+424 LALHELATNAAK

-441 TAPGRIELTWRT
+441 TDPGRVQLTWRT
-453 EPGKLELIWGESGGP
+453 EPGKLELVWAESGGP
-468 EITAPNRRGYGSR
+468 EITPPNRRGYGSR
-481 AIVAGIERH
+481 AIVAGIERQ
-490 LGGLVNF
+490 LGGLVSF
-497 DWQPDGL
+497 DWQASGL
-504 RCSLS
+504 RCTLC
-509 VPYDGKMELSKR
+509 VPHDGSMESSKR
-521 HSFQQLDGVAAQ
+521 SSLKPRQIDGVPGQ
-533 TVALDSETDGKRVLL
+533 TVAPDSDFDGKRVLL

-560 DLLSAFGHKVD
+560 DMLSAFGHKVD

-581 LAAKS
+581 LAAKT

-606 ADILADRKIPFA
+606 ADILTNRKIPFA

-637 LQKPVEAAKL
+637 LQKPIEAAKL

>member
-1 MDHTTITNKK
+1 M
-11 TANDLQAKKC
+11 
-21 GRPESDPSHL
+21 SD
-31 TSPNELQDLLQA
+31 D
-43 QKVNILLVDD
+43 KVNILLVDD

-62 TILESVGENLLSANN
+62 TILEDVGENLLSASN

-83 LLLKHEVAVVLI
+83 LLLRHDVAVVLI

-102 DGFQLATMI
+102 DGFQLAAMI

-124 ISAILLTDVARL
+124 ISAILLTDVDRL
-136 RGYEIGAVDY
+136 RGYEMGAVDY

-176 NRELEARVAERTA
+176 NKGLEARVAERTA
-189 ELGSSTMQLR
+189 ALASSTLQLR
-199 QSERLR
+199 QSERMR
-205 TLALAAGQMGS
+205 SLALAAGQMGS
-216 WEWNVTRESTVWD
+216 WEWNVARGSIVWD

-245 TLESVQPLIS
+245 TLESIQPLIN
-255 PQDFELLVRAFRK
+255 PEDFELLDRSFRK
-268 VTKDANTFQTEFR
+268 ITKTTNTFQTEFR
-281 VLRPNGE
+281 VLRPNGD
-288 VRWCAGT
+288 VRWCTGT
-295 AAASFDESGRLIWL
+295 AAASFDEMGRPIWL
-309 SGVTADITERK
+309 SGVTSDITERK

-327 LLAGEVDHRARN
+327 LLAEEVDHRARN

-353 DNIDDYIAALDG
+353 DSIDDYIGALDG
-365 RIGALST
+365 RIGALSN

-384 ADLNRL
+384 ADLTRL

-400 AGNERVLARGPV
+400 SGNERVKSRGPN

-424 LALHELVTNAAK
+424 LALHELATNAAK

-441 TAPGRIELTWRT
+441 VDPGYVELTWQT
-453 EPGKLELIWGESGGP
+453 EPGKLELVWTESGGP
-468 EITAPNRRGYGSR
+468 QIGPPDRRGYGSR
-481 AIVAGIERH
+481 AIVAGIERQ

-497 DWQPDGL
+497 DWQASGL
-504 RCSLS
+504 RCTLC
-509 VPYDGKMELSKR
+509 VPHEDTSDPSKR
-521 HSFQQLDGVAAQ
+521 NVFKTHLDVPLQVASD
-533 TVALDSETDGKRVLL
+533 VGDKRVLL

-560 DLLSAFGHKVD
+560 DMLSAFGHKVD

-581 LAAKS
+581 LAAKTS
-586 NNLQAGILDVNLGG
+586 NLQAGILDVNLGG

-606 ADILADRKIPFA
+606 ADILTDRKIPFA

-632 SHAPV
+632 YHAPV
-637 LQKPVEAAKL
+637 LQKP
-647 HALLQQIV
+647 I
-655 R
+655 

>member
-1 MDHTTITNKK
+1 MPD
-11 TANDLQAKKC
+11 D
-21 GRPESDPSHL
+21 
-31 TSPNELQDLLQA
+31 
-43 QKVNILLVDD
+43 KVNILLVDD

-62 TILESVGENLLSANN
+62 TILEDVRENLLSASN

-83 LLLKHEVAVVLI
+83 LLLKHDVAVVLI

-102 DGFQLATMI
+102 DGFQLAAMI

-124 ISAILLTDVARL
+124 ISAILLTDVDRL
-136 RGYEIGAVDY
+136 RGYEMGAVDY

-189 ELGSSTMQLR
+189 ELAASTRQLR

-205 TLALAAGQMGS
+205 SLALAAGQMGS
-216 WEWNVTRESTVWD
+216 WEWNVTRDSTVWD
-229 QGQCEIF
+229 QGLCDIF
-236 GVDPSTFVP
+236 GVDLSTFVP
-245 TLESVQPLIS
+245 TVETVRPLIN
-255 PQDFELLVRAFRK
+255 PEDLELLVRAFRK

-281 VLRPNGE
+281 VLRPSGD
-288 VRWCAGT
+288 VRWCTGT
-295 AAASFDESGRLIWL
+295 AAASFDDSGRLIWI
-309 SGVTADITERK
+309 SGVIADITQRK
-320 RAEERQI
+320 QAEERQI
-327 LLAGEVDHRARN
+327 LLAEEVDHRARN

-353 DNIDDYIAALDG
+353 ETIEDYIGALDG
-365 RIGALST
+365 RIGALSN

-384 ADLNRL
+384 ADLTRL
-390 VEEEFAPYRA
+390 VEEEFSPYRA
-400 AGNERVLARGPV
+400 AGNERVSARGPV

-424 LALHELVTNAAK
+424 LAVHELATNAAK

-441 TAPGRIELTWRT
+441 TDTGRVDLTWQT
-453 EPGKLELIWGESGGP
+453 KSGKLQLVWAESGGP
-468 EITAPNRRGYGSR
+468 EITPPDRRGYGSR
-481 AIVAGIERH
+481 AIIAGIERQ

-497 DWQPDGL
+497 DWQASGL
-504 RCSLS
+504 RCTLC
-509 VPYDGKMELSKR
+509 VPHEGNMEPSKR
-521 HSFQQLDGVAAQ
+521 HALETQQFDGVPVPA
-533 TVALDSETDGKRVLL
+533 VALDPDDKRVLL

-560 DLLSAFGHKVD
+560 DMLSAFGHKVD
-571 GPYSRFSDAM
+571 GPYNRFSDAI

-606 ADILADRKIPFA
+606 ADILTDRKIPFA

-624 PDSIVSAF
+624 PDSIVPAF
-632 SHAPV
+632 AHAPV
-637 LQKPVEAAKL
+637 LQKPIEAAKL

>member
-1 MDHTTITNKK
+1 MLD
-11 TANDLQAKKC
+11 D
-21 GRPESDPSHL
+21 
-31 TSPNELQDLLQA
+31 
-43 QKVNILLVDD
+43 KVNILLVDD
-53 QPAKLLTYR
+53 QPAKLLTYQ
-62 TILESVGENLLSANN
+62 TILANVGENLLSASN

-83 LLLKHEVAVVLI
+83 ILLRNDVAVVLI

-102 DGFQLATMI
+102 DGFQLAAMI

-124 ISAILLTDVARL
+124 ISAILLTDVDRL
-136 RGYEIGAVDY
+136 RGYEMGAVDY

-176 NRELEARVAERTA
+176 NRDLEARVAERTA
-189 ELGSSTMQLR
+189 ELASSTRQLR

-205 TLALAAGQMGS
+205 SLALAAGQMGS
-216 WEWNVTRESTVWD
+216 WEWNVGRGKTAWD

-236 GVDPSTFVP
+236 GVNPTTFEP
-245 TLESVQPLIS
+245 TIESVQPLIN
-255 PQDFELLVRAFRK
+255 PEDFELLARAFRK
-268 VTKDANTFQTEFR
+268 VSKTANTFQTEFR

-288 VRWCAGT
+288 IRWCTGT
-295 AAASFDESGRLIWL
+295 AAASFDEQGRLVSL
-309 SGVTADITERK
+309 SGVTSDITERK

-327 LLAGEVDHRARN
+327 LLAEEVDHRARN

-353 DNIDDYIAALDG
+353 ETIDEYIGALDG
-365 RIGALST
+365 RIGALSN

-384 ADLNRL
+384 ADITRL

-400 AGNERVLARGPV
+400 AANERVLARGPML
-412 VLLPPATAQTIA
+412 LLPPATAQTIA
-424 LALHELVTNAAK
+424 LALHELATNAAK

-441 TAPGRIELTWRT
+441 DGAGRVELVWRVGS
-453 EPGKLELIWGESGGP
+453 GKLELVWAESGGP
-468 EITAPNRRGYGSR
+468 RITPPSRRGYGSR
-481 AIVAGIERH
+481 AIVAGIERQ
-490 LGGLVNF
+490 LGGTVHF
-497 DWQPDGL
+497 DWQAPGL
-504 RCSLS
+504 RCTMS
-509 VPYDGKMELSKR
+509 VPHESGKDVFNRGPIERARNDGGSIGDFEP
-521 HSFQQLDGVAAQ
+521 
-533 TVALDSETDGKRVLL
+533 DSDDKRVLL

-560 DLLSAFGHKVD
+560 DMLSAFGHKVD
-571 GPYSRFSDAM
+571 GPYSRFSDAI

-606 ADILADRKIPFA
+606 ADILTNRKIPFA

-624 PDSIVSAF
+624 PDSIVSEFAG
-632 SHAPV
+632 APV
-637 LQKPVEAAKL
+637 LQKPIEAAKL